1 MDSGFVIEVTFKSL
15 WMAFILSGPVLIALL
30 VVGLVIGILQAAT
43 SVNESSVAFIP
54 KLLVIALVL
63 LVAGPVSLALFVD
76 YLREVI
82 MELPDILR

>member
-1 MDSGFVIEVTFKSL
+1 MDSGFVIEVTFRAL
-15 WMAFILSGPVLIALL
+15 WMAFVLSGPVLIALL
-30 VVGLVIGILQAAT
+30 VVGLIIGILQAAT

-54 KLLVIALVL
+54 KLLVIAVVL

>member
-1 MDSGFVIEVTFKSL
+1 MDSGLVIEVTFKAL
-15 WMAFILSGPVLIALL
+15 WMAFVLSGPVLIALL
-30 VVGLVIGILQAAT
+30 VVGLIIGILQAAT

-54 KLLVIALVL
+54 KLLVIAVVL

-82 MELPDILR
+82 MEWPDILR